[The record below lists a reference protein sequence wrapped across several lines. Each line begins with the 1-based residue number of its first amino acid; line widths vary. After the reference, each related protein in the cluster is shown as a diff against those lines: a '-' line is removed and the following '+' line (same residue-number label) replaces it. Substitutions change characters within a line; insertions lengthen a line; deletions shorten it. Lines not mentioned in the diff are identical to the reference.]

1 MTRDATYKA
10 AYILPSDTEIPA
22 QATQIAQR
30 TQDGLYEINQDMLEY
45 KRAYICETKPS
56 NPLTLWHQRLGH
68 VHPEAIIKAV
78 QNGTLTGVE
87 SKRHKNVFEGF

>member
-1 MTRDATYKA
+1 MISAGKLCDDGRNILLTDKA

-56 NPLTLWHQRLGH
+56 NPLTL
-68 VHPEAIIKAV
+68 
-78 QNGTLTGVE
+78 
-87 SKRHKNVFEGF
+87 